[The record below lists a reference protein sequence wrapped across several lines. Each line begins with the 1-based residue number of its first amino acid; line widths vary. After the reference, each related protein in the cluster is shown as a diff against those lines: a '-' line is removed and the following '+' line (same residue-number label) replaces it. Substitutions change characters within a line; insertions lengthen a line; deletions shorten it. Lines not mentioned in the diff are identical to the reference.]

1 MEICDFRLAMGNYN
15 SSQLCPNPECGLYI
29 PHPVGSCA
37 RLRQEHEAGQA
48 SSFRH
53 PYPRRPHSSY
63 VSEDASQSACNSPS
77 VVTRESVHHHA
88 LAGSSSVT
96 SSPYRFRPKPGTTTS
111 NNAVSG
117 YQPQQLHQQ
126 RPRASTSG
134 SAEADSPVASPESVN
149 GAVGDE
155 GILSPHSGTSGD
167 VDVDADADA
176 IAKRDPGSSSYVS
189 YHASKGTSICS
200 PRKGIRPSGSSHSL
214 FEDAVDLCQKDEEEI
229 AEANE
234 KRGIVTRGEYFS
246 SSRYSSRRS
255 SAVTTPGE
263 PEEGFCSPRRSFRPP
278 NQNQRSLDGCDI
290 FAAIQALNELKE
302 AGEVDQVHEWVNEQ
316 GRIQRRLKKARP
328 GVGIVGPSG
337 EEFCGLATVG
347 EEAKVVDGIDPSS
360 SNLDDEKDSLL
371 LPNRLTLFD
380 SSSGEVRPAGL
391 ETDDDVGVI
400 LPTDAVELQQSNSS
414 RTMIQSETSST
425 ICRNN
430 TETTLVGADSPEPLR
445 QEEVEGKGG
454 EGATLFSLENDSS
467 AHSDEEPMDCMDTL
481 SMEIRPGETGVVNMS
496 RLPDK
501 GLSSGEPLPNHFPS
515 HAPYSQSPNLFISGG
530 SGSGAPDLFPA
541 PSPAAFPHSVA
552 TACGTSND
560 ESSPMM
566 DTSSASSHHSPS
578 MIS

>member
-1 MEICDFRLAMGNYN
+1 MGNYN

-63 VSEDASQSACNSPS
+63 AGEEASQSACNSPS

-96 SSPYRFRPKPGTTTS
+96 SSPYRFRHKPGTTSQT
-111 NNAVSG
+111 AASG
-117 YQPQQLHQQ
+117 YQQQQQ
-126 RPRASTSG
+126 YPHRPRASTTG
-134 SAEADSPVASPESVN
+134 SAGVEASSATSPEDVDD
-149 GAVGDE
+149 VDVD
-155 GILSPHSGTSGD
+155 GILSPVSGD
-167 VDVDADADA
+167 SLEADAEDA
-176 IAKRDPGSSSYVS
+176 IDKRDPGSSSYVS
-189 YHASKGTSICS
+189 YHASRGKSICS

-214 FEDAVDLCQKDEEEI
+214 FEDAVELCQKDEEDL

-263 PEEGFCSPRRSFRPP
+263 PEEGFCRLGASPRRNFRPA

-316 GRIQRRLKKARP
+316 GRLQRRLKKARP
-328 GVGIVGPSG
+328 GAGIVGPSG

-347 EEAKVVDGIDPSS
+347 EEAKVGEGAYSSSS
-360 SNLDDEKDSLL
+360 SNLADEKDSLL
-371 LPNRLTLFD
+371 LPSRLTPFD

-391 ETDDDVGVI
+391 ETDEDVGVI

-414 RTMIQSETSST
+414 RAMIQSETSST

-430 TETTLVGADSPEPLR
+430 TDTTLVGADSPDPPR
-445 QEEVEGKGG
+445 HDDAEGKGG
-454 EGATLFSLENDSS
+454 GAATLFSLENDSS
-467 AHSDEEPMDCMDTL
+467 GHSDEEPMDCMDTL
-481 SMEIRPGETGVVNMS
+481 SMEIRPGETGVVDMS

-501 GLSSGEPLPNHFPS
+501 GLSSGEPLFPS
-515 HAPYSQSPNLFISGG
+515 HAPFSQSPNLFISGG
-530 SGSGAPDLFPA
+530 GPSDLFPSQSHA
-541 PSPAAFPHSVA
+541 SFPQSVA
-552 TACGTSND
+552 TACGSSND

-566 DTSSASSHHSPS
+566 DTSSASSHHSPT